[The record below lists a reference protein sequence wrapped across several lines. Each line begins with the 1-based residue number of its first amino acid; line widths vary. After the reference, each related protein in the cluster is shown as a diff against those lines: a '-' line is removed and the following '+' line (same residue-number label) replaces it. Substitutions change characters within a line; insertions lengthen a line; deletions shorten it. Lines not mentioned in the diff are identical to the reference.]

1 METLRIR
8 FDQPSTAAWMASSPS
23 AAPALGRDVGIGL
36 ASNVAAAFWR
46 SNTDNHR
53 ASLIVE
59 DRSFSSLA
67 VRTAAWN
74 VRRYLLSH
82 SDFQPGDLVV
92 LRMKNSAEYLA
103 AFYGVLLADG
113 VVVPIAPQIEED
125 RWRSIRRSC
134 RPSVVITRSGDTETM
149 GPSHRFVDLDL
160 LADPLPPD
168 VNIDVD
174 IDVQRGDHDLAMVLY
189 TSGSTGA
196 PKGVMLSHR
205 NLLANSQSILEYLP
219 IDRDDRALAVLPW
232 YHAFGNSIL
241 LTHSLIGATL
251 VLAGSTIFPVTIV
264 RALKTHRATSL
275 SAVPE
280 LFSMLL
286 RFDSLADV
294 RLPDLRYMSVA
305 GGALAPELAC
315 RLAERIAPAPFYV
328 MYGQTEAT
336 ARLAYL
342 PPEELHRRS
351 GSIGRAIPGVRL
363 RVVDD
368 ADGEVSPGQV
378 GRLVARGENVMLGY
392 WKDGTRSAPWSPGGW
407 LDTGDLATV
416 DEDGYFYLR
425 GRRSLLVKIQGHR
438 VHPLEIEEFVRGH
451 FSAVQAAVIP
461 YESGGSTR
469 LALFVVAGEN
479 PPVDEQEIR
488 RVCRDAL
495 PSYKIPSQIHRLD
508 HWPLNGAGKIDR
520 TALARWLDSQE
531 RRAS

>member
-8 FDQPSTAAWMASSPS
+8 FDQSTAAASNASSRS
-23 AAPALGRDVGIGL
+23 ESSALGRDLGIGRDR
-36 ASNVAAAFWR
+36 NVASAFWR
-46 SNTDNHR
+46 SNGEHGR
-53 ASLIVE
+53 ASLIDE
-59 DRSFSSLA
+59 DLCFSALA

-82 SDFQPGDLVV
+82 SDYRPGDLVV

-103 AFYGVLLADG
+103 AFYGVLMADG
-113 VVVPIAPQIEED
+113 VVVPVAPNIEEK
-125 RWRSIRRSC
+125 RWRTICRSC
-134 RPSVVITRSGDTETM
+134 RPPVVITRTRDTETM
-149 GPSHRFVDLDL
+149 RPSLRFVDLDL

-168 VNIDVD
+168 ADV
-174 IDVQRGDHDLAMVLY
+174 DVQRGDHDLAMVLY

-219 IDRDDRALAVLPW
+219 IAQDDRALAVLPW

-241 LTHSLIGATL
+241 LTHSLIGATM
-251 VLAGSTIFPVTIV
+251 VLAGSVTFPVTIV

-280 LFSMLL
+280 LLSMLL
-286 RFDSLADV
+286 RFDSLNDV

-315 RLAERIAPAPFYV
+315 QLAERIAPAEFYV

-342 PPEELHRRS
+342 PPSQLYRRL

-368 ADGEVSPGQV
+368 ADEDVPPGQT

-392 WKDGTRSAPWSPGGW
+392 WKDGKPSAFWSQGDW

-438 VHPLEIEEFVRGH
+438 VHPLEIEEFIRGH
-451 FSAVQAAVIP
+451 FPSLQAAVIP
-461 YESGGSTR
+461 YESTGSTR
-469 LALFVVAGEN
+469 LALFLVTSHPQRIDDG
-479 PPVDEQEIR
+479 EIR
-488 RVCRDAL
+488 RVCRNGL
-495 PSYKIPSQIHRLD
+495 PSYKRPSEIHHLD

-520 TALARWLDSQE
+520 EALGRWLHSEQ
-531 RRAS
+531 RRVS

>member
-8 FDQPSTAAWMASSPS
+8 FDQPSMAAWIAPPASE
-23 AAPALGRDVGIGL
+23 APAMGRHVGIGH

-46 SNTDNHR
+46 SNRDDDR
-53 ASLIVE
+53 ASLIVA
-59 DRSFSSLA
+59 DHSVSPSA
-67 VRTAAWN
+67 VRSAAWN
-74 VRRYLLSH
+74 VRRHLLSH
-82 SDFQPGDLVV
+82 THFQPGDLVV
-92 LRMKNSAEYLA
+92 LRLGNSAEYLA

-113 VVVPIAPQIEED
+113 VVVPLPPQMEEN
-125 RWRSIRRSC
+125 RWHSICQSC
-134 RPSVVITRSGDTETM
+134 RPSVVITRSRDAGRL
-149 GPSHRFVDLDL
+149 GSGHQFVDLDL
-160 LADPLPPD
+160 QADPLPPNLD
-168 VNIDVD
+168 V
-174 IDVQRGDHDLAMVLY
+174 DVQRGDHDLAMVLY
-189 TSGSTGA
+189 TSGSTGT

-219 IDRDDRALAVLPW
+219 IYRDDRALVVLPW

-251 VLAGSTIFPVTIV
+251 VLAGSATFPVTV
-264 RALKTHRATSL
+264 VQALKAHRATSL

-286 RFDSLADV
+286 RFDSLDNV

-305 GGALAPELAC
+305 GGALSPELAC
-315 RLAERIAPAPFYV
+315 RLADRIAPAPFYV

-368 ADGEVSPGQV
+368 MDGEVSPGQI

-392 WKDGTRSAPWSPGGW
+392 WKDGTRSASWSPGGW

-416 DEDGYFYLR
+416 HEDGYFYLR

-451 FSAVQAAVIP
+451 FSGVQAAVIP

-469 LALFVVAGEN
+469 LALFVVAGGN
-479 PPVDEQEIR
+479 PPVDKQEIR

-520 TALARWLDSQE
+520 TALARWLHSQE

>member
-8 FDQPSTAAWMASSPS
+8 FDQPSTAAWIASSIS
-23 AAPALGRDVGIGL
+23 EAPVLGRDVGIGR

-53 ASLIVE
+53 VLLIVE
-59 DRSFSSLA
+59 DRFFSSLA
-67 VRTAAWN
+67 VQTAAWN

-113 VVVPIAPQIEED
+113 VVVPIAPQIEDD
-125 RWRSIRRSC
+125 RWRLIRRSC
-134 RPSVVITRSGDTETM
+134 RPPVVITRTRDTETM
-149 GPSHRFVDLDL
+149 GPSLRFVDLDL
-160 LADPLPPD
+160 LAEPLPP
-168 VNIDVD
+168 DVD

-251 VLAGSTIFPVTIV
+251 VLAGSATFPVTV
-264 RALKTHRATSL
+264 VQALKTHRATSL

-280 LFSMLL
+280 LFSMLM
-286 RFDSLADV
+286 RFDSLDNV

-305 GGALAPELAC
+305 GGALTPDLAC
-315 RLAERIAPAPFYV
+315 RLADRIAPAPFYV

-342 PPEELHRRS
+342 PPEELPRRS

-368 ADGEVSPGQV
+368 ADGEVSPGQI

-392 WKDGTRSAPWSPGGW
+392 WKDGTRSAPWSQGGW

-451 FSAVQAAVIP
+451 FSGIQAAVIP

-469 LALFVVAGEN
+469 LALFIVAGAKLT
-479 PPVDEQEIR
+479 VDDQEIR

-495 PSYKIPSQIHRLD
+495 PPYKIPSRIHRLD

-520 TALARWLDSQE
+520 TALARWLHSQE